1 MASSL
6 YRVQRTSTP
15 GTDLLV
21 TLNVINEAFAKL
33 KLLRAAMIQQK
44 DGSAGT
50 AADYVTPAAVFGFV
64 DSDNALSSTVAKA
77 AFEELDSFVSNGGPS
92 LEQCCARFKQ

>member
-64 DSDNALSSTVAKA
+64 DSDNALSLNKNPPPPKA
-77 AFEELDSFVSNGGPS
+77 GGGF
-92 LEQCCARFKQ
+92 LLCYNLIYEI

>member
-1 MASSL
+1 MASSM

-21 TLNVINEAFAKL
+21 TLNTINEAFAKL
-33 KLLRAAMIQQK
+33 KLLRAAMVQQK
-44 DGSAGT
+44 DGSAGNAT
-50 AADYVTPAAVFGFV
+50 DYVTPAAVFGFV
-64 DSDNALSSTVAKA
+64 DGNGAVSSTVAKA
-77 AFEELDSFVSNGGPS
+77 AFEEIDSFVGNGGPS